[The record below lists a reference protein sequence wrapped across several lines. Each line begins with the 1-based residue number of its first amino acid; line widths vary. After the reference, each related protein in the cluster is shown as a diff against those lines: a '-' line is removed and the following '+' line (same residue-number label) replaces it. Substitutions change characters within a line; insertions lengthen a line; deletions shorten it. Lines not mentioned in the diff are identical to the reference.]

1 MGFNYKS
8 NLFKSFL
15 CVLLLLAITTTVF
28 EYTIKIREPY
38 FGDVSYNSNE
48 WLTSSTVKFTKNWYR
63 ENPVSLKFAMLENP
77 RSIEFP
83 TLESRDPYTSYPPGT
98 IIPIYIISKINQEEP
113 SHALV
118 MKYNRTNHFFIA
130 FILALI
136 IFFFL
141 LQLRIGHLNAFLFSI
156 IPIMIE
162 LLLPGTLYW
171 HQNEFFSDQAIILPF
186 VLFIFLEVIRSS
198 VEKDS
203 RSLTIITIFQAF
215 LTFYGVLTDWFF
227 VFVVFVVYIKR
238 LIASQ
243 IKWNN
248 GKLNFIIE
256 SLKYW
261 LMPIIAVFLFI
272 LQVYMLNS
280 VNKTISK
287 FLERSGE
294 YTGTSTGSWPFMDVI
309 LKNINYAYGNSV
321 EYAFIISIFVL
332 SGILIFLV
340 FIYLKGEKVDDDV
353 KKILY
358 LIGMLII
365 PCILQIFVFKNHSA
379 LHQFSILKLSPFIAT
394 VPFILLPIL
403 IYFILKNICTITD
416 QTAKKVK
423 IIFLFI
429 FLVSSSVSGV
439 LIAQE
444 HSQYKN
450 VFQQVDGYCKDI
462 GTSIERNTG
471 YNDIVFSPDLQI
483 PENPPEL
490 LSYSTKRVYKANS
503 LEEIKSKLPVT
514 NEKYEIVILF
524 ENKTGWNEIID
535 KSMLIKDGNHY
546 YYVLDL
552 KYLK

>member
-15 CVLLLLAITTTVF
+15 CVLLLLIITTIVF

-38 FGDVSYNSNE
+38 FGDVSYDSNE

-63 ENPVSLKFAMLENP
+63 EDPVSLKFAMLENP
-77 RSIEFP
+77 RSVEFP

-98 IIPIYIISKINQEEP
+98 TIPLYIISKINQEEP

-141 LQLRIGHLNAFLFSI
+141 LQLKIDHLNAFLFSI

-171 HQNEFFSDQAIILPF
+171 HQNEYFSDQAITLPF

-198 VEKDS
+198 VEQNSK
-203 RSLTIITIFQAF
+203 SLTIITIFQAF
-215 LTFYGVLTDWFF
+215 VMFYGTLTDWFF

-238 LIASQ
+238 LIASE
-243 IKWNN
+243 IRWNN
-248 GKLNFIIE
+248 GKINLIVE

-261 LMPIIAVFLFI
+261 LMPIIAVSLFI
-272 LQVYMLNS
+272 LQIYMLNS
-280 VNKTISK
+280 INKTISK
-287 FLERSGE
+287 FLERSGD
-294 YTGTSTGSWPFMDVI
+294 YTGTSTGLSPFIDVI
-309 LKNINYAYGNSV
+309 LGNINYAYGNSM

-332 SGILIFLV
+332 LGISIFL
-340 FIYLKGEKVDDDV
+340 FIIYLKGKKIDENV
-353 KKILY
+353 KKTLY
-358 LIGMLII
+358 LMGMLIL
-365 PCILQIFVFKNHSA
+365 PCILQIFIFKNHSA

-403 IYFILKNICTITD
+403 LYFILKNIDVIT
-416 QTAKKVK
+416 TYSSKKVK
-423 IIFLFI
+423 ISFLLI
-429 FLVSSSVSGV
+429 FLVTASVSGA
-439 LIAQE
+439 LIAQD
-444 HSQYKN
+444 HPKYKD
-450 VFQQVDGYCKDI
+450 VFKQVDGYCKDL
-462 GTSIERNTG
+462 GTSVERNTG
-471 YNDIVFSPDLQI
+471 YNDIVFSPDLEI
-483 PENPPEL
+483 PANSPEL
-490 LSYSTKRVYKANS
+490 LSYSTKRVYKAYS

-514 NEKYEIVILF
+514 NEEYEIVILF
-524 ENKTGWNEIID
+524 ENKTGWKEIID
-535 KSMLIKDGNHY
+535 KSVLIKDGSHY
-546 YYVLDL
+546 YYVLDP